1 MKSPPFA
8 YVRATSLDD
17 VFGLKEAHG
26 DDARILAGGQSLM
39 PTLNMRLSSPEIL
52 VDINHIDGLAGI
64 AMEGDVLT
72 IGALTRHVEVEGS
85 DMVASHAP
93 LVAAAMPYIAHPAI
107 RNRGTI
113 GGSLALADPAAE
125 LPACMVALGA
135 EFTLA
140 SKGGE
145 RRVAAASFFKGLFET
160 EMKEAEVLTRIHI
173 PPASADR
180 RSAFE
185 EIVRRQGDFARA
197 GVAATANLAGSILTD
212 LKLVYFAVADR
223 PILAEKAGAAAEG
236 ADLSPDGRATTIA
249 AVQAAL
255 ADDIDPA
262 ADLHASVA
270 MKAHLASVLAARVL
284 TALGA

>member
-1 MKSPPFA
+1 
-8 YVRATSLDD
+8 
-17 VFGLKEAHG
+17 
-26 DDARILAGGQSLM
+26 M

-64 AMEGDVLT
+64 SMEGDVLT

-160 EMKEAEVLTRIHI
+160 EMKEA
-173 PPASADR
+173 PSASAT
-180 RSAFE
+180 
-185 EIVRRQGDFARA
+185 G
-197 GVAATANLAGSILTD
+197 N
-212 LKLVYFAVADR
+212 
-223 PILAEKAGAAAEG
+223 
-236 ADLSPDGRATTIA
+236 
-249 AVQAAL
+249 
-255 ADDIDPA
+255 
-262 ADLHASVA
+262 
-270 MKAHLASVLAARVL
+270 
-284 TALGA
+284 